1 MVEYNSIETP
11 KVNPNKNDQQ
21 QCRLNRTN
29 KIKGYF
35 VAEIEERKLMSER
48 HGKYIASFDYFDK
61 LLIVLSTKTGSI
73 STASFATVIGTPVS
87 IGSASFKSYIFL
99 QKM

>member
-35 VAEIEERKLMSER
+35 VAEIEERELMSER

-61 LLIVLSTKTGSI
+61 LL
-73 STASFATVIGTPVS
+73 F
-87 IGSASFKSYIFL
+87 YL
-99 QKM
+99 QKLVAFLLHHLQLLLEHLYQ